1 MTDSTYLE
9 PLLGVI
15 RDLVA
20 WMKDQNIPGAVI
32 GGVAAG
38 LLGRPR
44 VTRDVDA
51 ILLLDISDAESFLA
65 AGLRFGFS
73 PRYADALVFAARRRV
88 LLAVHDATGLTVDLS
103 LGATP
108 FEKESISRATVR
120 TVAGVSFPVIT
131 AEDLVV
137 MKALARRTRDVADI
151 EAVLD
156 AHPDL
161 DLDRVRYWVG
171 EFATL
176 LEAPEVLD
184 ELEGILSRR

>member
-1 MTDSTYLE
+1 LTK
-9 PLLGVI
+9 
-15 RDLVA
+15 A
-20 WMKDQNIPGAVI
+20 
-32 GGVAAG
+32 GGGWYPA
-38 LLGRPR
+38 LFFPP
-44 VTRDVDA
+44 T
-51 ILLLDISDAESFLA
+51 LLDISDAESFLA

-73 PRYADALVFAARRRV
+73 PRYADALVFAARRQV

-120 TVAGVSFPVIT
+120 TVGGVSFPVIT
-131 AEDLVV
+131 SEDLVV
-137 MKALARRTRDVADI
+137 MKALARRTRDIADI

-161 DLDRVRYWVG
+161 DLDRVRYWVS

-176 LEAPEVLD
+176 LEAPGILD
-184 ELEGILSRR
+184 GLEGILSRR